1 MENEIELFVPG
12 RLCLLGEH
20 SDWAGKYRNVNN
32 EINKGF
38 ALVTG
43 IEEGIYASA
52 KPSKKLIIR
61 NKEDESKYFE
71 CEMSLNELQKVAE
84 EGGYWS
90 YIAGVASVIK
100 EQYNVEG
107 IEVEIEKVDIP
118 EKKGLS
124 SSAAICVLIAKA
136 FNQIY
141 NLHLNTIG
149 EMNIAYL
156 GEISTPS
163 RCGRLDQAC
172 AFGKRPVLMTFDGD
186 RLGVES
192 VKVGDDFHFV
202 FADLN
207 AKKDT
212 IKILADLNKC
222 FPFAETELEKN
233 VQYALG
239 KKNQEFVFRGL
250 DYLRKGDAESFGKLM
265 NEYQENFDKMV
276 APACTKELTS
286 PVLHKTM
293 RDENIQDLIYGTKGV
308 GSQGDGTIQ
317 FLAKDKESQEK
328 LKSYLQDEL
337 GMQAYGL
344 TINKTKAI
352 TKAIIPLAGNG
363 TRMYPI
369 TKLLKKAFIPI
380 VDSDNIVKPF
390 IMILLEELDKAG
402 IEEICLVI
410 DKEDQKDY
418 DKFFKEPLTPEVA
431 AKLSPELL
439 EYESKIQRI
448 GRKLQYVYQEEKLGF
463 GHAVSLCEKFADG
476 ENVLLA
482 LGDQLYL
489 TDNNKSCTTQ
499 LLENFEKTGLL
510 TVSVCP
516 VSLEDISRYGILS
529 GCINGKDNY
538 YVVDK
543 MYEKPEKEY
552 AKEYLYTRRGNEKLF
567 FSVLG
572 EYIITPSVFDKLND
586 NISNHKTENGEYEL
600 TSVLDYVRS
609 QEGMVAFIA
618 DGEMLDIGN
627 VESYKKT
634 LVRKMK

>member
-71 CEMSLNELQKVAE
+71 CEMSLNELQRIAE

-90 YIAGVASVIK
+90 YIAGVAYVIK

-163 RCGRLDQAC
+163 RCGKLDQAC

-202 FADLN
+202 F
-207 AKKDT
+207 
-212 IKILADLNKC
+212 ADLNKC

-328 LKSYLQDEL
+328 LKAYLQDEL

-418 DKFFKEPLTPEVA
+418 DRFFKEPLTPEVA

>member
-1 MENEIELFVPG
+1 MEQQIELFVPG

-32 EINKGF
+32 KINKGY

-43 IEEGIYASA
+43 IEEGIYANA
-52 KPSKKLIIR
+52 KPCKKLIIR

-71 CEMSLNELQKVAE
+71 CDMDLEELQKVAE

-90 YIAGVASVIK
+90 YIAGVAAVIK

-163 RCGRLDQAC
+163 RCGKLDQAC

-192 VKVGDDFHFV
+192 IKVGNDFHFV

-212 IKILADLNKC
+212 IKILSDLNKC

-233 VQYALG
+233 VQYGLG
-239 KKNQEFVFRGL
+239 KKNQELVFKGL
-250 DYLRKGDAESFGKLM
+250 EYLKKGDAEAFGALM
-265 NEYQENFDKMV
+265 NEYQENFDNMI
-276 APACTKELTS
+276 APACPKELTS

-293 RDENIQDLIYGTKGV
+293 KDENIKDLIYGTKGV

-328 LKSYLQDEL
+328 LKNYLHDEL
-337 GMQAYGL
+337 GMQSYGL

-369 TKLLKKAFIPI
+369 TKLLKKAFLPI
-380 VDSDNIVKPF
+380 IDSDNIVKPF
-390 IMILLEELDKAG
+390 IMVLLEELDKAG

-410 DKEDQKDY
+410 DREDQKDY
-418 DKFFKEPLTPEVA
+418 DKFFKEPLSNEVA
-431 AKLSPELL
+431 AKLSPGLL
-439 EYESKIQRI
+439 EYETRIQSI
-448 GRKLQYVYQEEKLGF
+448 GKKLRYVYQDEKLGF
-463 GHAVSLCEKFADG
+463 GHAVSLCEEFAGGD
-476 ENVLLA
+476 NVLLA
-482 LGDQLYL
+482 LGDQLYITNSGKL
-489 TDNNKSCTTQ
+489 CTTQ

-516 VSLEDISRYGILS
+516 VSLDDVSRYGILS
-529 GCINGKDNY
+529 GAINDKDNY

-552 AKEYLYTRRGNEKLF
+552 AREYLYTKRGNEKLYY
-567 FSVLG
+567 SVLG
-572 EYIITPSVFDKLND
+572 EYILTPSVFKKLRD
-586 NISNHKTENGEYEL
+586 NIENHRTENGEYEL

-609 QEGMVAFIA
+609 QEGMVAYIA
-618 DGEMLDIGN
+618 DGEMEDIGN
-627 VESYKKT
+627 VEAYKKT